1 MDPAEALC
9 FRRDFSIA
17 QKTVTTGVSAGRAK
31 SSDTSWRQWTEF
43 TDSLGLDPFLEAFED
58 KVPILQVFGQRVRTG
73 ELAADR
79 NPIRSRSVEDYIRH
93 VAQTFLH
100 VGANDPRLN
109 TAGNIDF
116 RLNRTYASWKKQD
129 PPPNRVKPIPISVI
143 RQIAIIAQTLDP
155 SVSPLLCATAD
166 MIIIAFFFLL
176 RPGEYTDSPSDTG
189 PFTFGDV
196 QLCIGSRRLNLLTCP
211 IQELREARFATLT
224 FTDQKNGVRGEVIG
238 LGRSGDPFV
247 CPVLAL
253 IRRVIHLRE
262 HSAPMS
268 TPLAKVY
275 HTTNA
280 KSKVTPT
287 LITKTL
293 RDAVR
298 YLGTDLGFLPEDVS
312 ARSLRAAGATALLVG
327 KVDTNIITLLGR
339 WRSDEML
346 RYLHLQAEPI
356 MRDFSKL
363 MLNADYSLLPNTF
376 VPQH

>member
-1 MDPAEALC
+1 MDPAKAVR
-9 FRRDFSIA
+9 FRRDFGIA
-17 QKTVTTGVSAGRAK
+17 QKTVTSGVSAGRAK
-31 SSDTSWRQWTEF
+31 SADTSWRQWTEF

-58 KVPILQVFGQRVRTG
+58 KVPILQVFGQRVRSG
-73 ELAADR
+73 ELAADG
-79 NPIRSRSVEDYIRH
+79 NPIRARSVEDYIRH

-100 VGANDPRLN
+100 VGTDDPRLN

-116 RLNRTYASWKKQD
+116 RLNRTYASWKKVD

-143 RQIAIIAQTLDP
+143 RRIAFIAQTLDP

-176 RPGEYTDSPSDTG
+176 RPGEYTDSPSDTV

-196 QLCIGSRRLNLLTCP
+196 QLCIGNRRLNLLTSP

-247 CPVLAL
+247 CPVLAI

-268 TPLAKVY
+268 TPLARVY
-275 HTTNA
+275 HSTNA
-280 KSKVTPT
+280 KSKVTPA

-327 KVDTNIITLLGR
+327 KVDTNVITLLGR

-356 MRDFSKL
+356 MRDFSKI

>member
-1 MDPAEALC
+1 M
-9 FRRDFSIA
+9 
-17 QKTVTTGVSAGRAK
+17 
-31 SSDTSWRQWTEF
+31 
-43 TDSLGLDPFLEAFED
+43 GLDPFLQAFTD
-58 KVPILQVFGQRVRTG
+58 KVPFLQVFAQRIRTG
-73 ELAADR
+73 ELAPNG
-79 NPIRSRSVEDYIRH
+79 NPIRARSVEDYIRH

-100 VGANDPRLN
+100 VGTDDPRLN

-116 RLNRTYASWKKQD
+116 RLNRTYASWKKVD

-143 RQIAIIAQTLDP
+143 RRIAFIAQTLDP

-176 RPGEYTDSPSDTG
+176 RPGEYTDSPSDTV

-196 QLCIGSRRLNLLTCP
+196 QLCIGNRRLNLLTSP

-247 CPVLAL
+247 CPVLAI

-268 TPLAKVY
+268 TPLARVY
-275 HTTNA
+275 HSTNA
-280 KSKVTPT
+280 KSKVTPA

-293 RDAVR
+293 HDAVR

-327 KVDTNIITLLGR
+327 KVDTNVITLLGR

-356 MRDFSKL
+356 MRDFSKI

>member
-1 MDPAEALC
+1 MDPAKAVR
-9 FRRDFSIA
+9 FRRDFGIA
-17 QKTVTTGVSAGRAK
+17 QETVTSGVSAGRAK
-31 SSDTSWRQWTEF
+31 SADTSWRQWTEF

-58 KVPILQVFGQRVRTG
+58 KVPILQVFGQRVRSG
-73 ELAADR
+73 ELAADG
-79 NPIRSRSVEDYIRH
+79 NPIRARSVEDYIRH

-100 VGANDPRLN
+100 VGTDDPRLN

-116 RLNRTYASWKKQD
+116 RLNRTYASWKKVD

-143 RQIAIIAQTLDP
+143 RRIAFIAQTLDP

-176 RPGEYTDSPSDTG
+176 RPGEYTDSPSDTV

-196 QLCIGSRRLNLLTCP
+196 QLCIGNRRLNLLTSP

-247 CPVLAL
+247 CPVLAI
-253 IRRVIHLRE
+253 IRRVVHLRE
-262 HSAPMS
+262 LSAPMS
-268 TPLAKVY
+268 TPLARVY
-275 HTTNA
+275 HSTNA
-280 KSKVTPT
+280 KSKVTPA

-327 KVDTNIITLLGR
+327 KVDTNVITLLGR

-356 MRDFSKL
+356 MRDFSKI

>member
-1 MDPAEALC
+1 LDPAKAVR
-9 FRRDFSIA
+9 FRRDFGIA
-17 QKTVTTGVSAGRAK
+17 QETVTSGVSAGRAK
-31 SSDTSWRQWTEF
+31 SADTSWRQWTAF
-43 TDSLGLDPFLEAFED
+43 TDSLGLDPFLEAFAD
-58 KVPILQVFGQRVRTG
+58 KVPILQVFGQRVRSG
-73 ELAADR
+73 ELAADG
-79 NPIRSRSVEDYIRH
+79 NPIRARSVEDYIRH

-100 VGANDPRLN
+100 VGTDDPRLN

-116 RLNRTYASWKKQD
+116 RLNRTYASWKKVD

-143 RQIAIIAQTLDP
+143 RRIAFIAQTLDP

-176 RPGEYTDSPSDTG
+176 RPGEYTDSPSDTV

-196 QLCIGSRRLNLLTCP
+196 QLCIGNRRLNLLTSP

-247 CPVLAL
+247 CPVLAI

-268 TPLAKVY
+268 TPLARVY
-275 HTTNA
+275 HSTNA
-280 KSKVTPT
+280 KSKVTPA

-327 KVDTNIITLLGR
+327 KVDTNVITLLGR

-356 MRDFSKL
+356 MRDFSKI